1 MKKIP
6 GLVILALFLITTLA
20 CNLTTLRNSG
30 SATPVILADTF
41 FSGHAYIDTNGNGEL
56 DASDPPLEGARF
68 TCAGFGGETGADG
81 VAVVVIPGGWDKP
94 VEAQMTSPSGSGYTL
109 VSPNVVTLQSP
120 TKTRA
125 DFLFAPPLVTPTNQA
140 DLIPTPSPLQID
152 LTYCTTSDGVKLTM
166 DLYQP
171 RKMTAPAPA
180 VLYVHGGGWTGG
192 DKSDGAGLLFK
203 EALVRSGY
211 IMAAINYRLAPKYT
225 FPAQIEDVK
234 CAVRHLRA
242 NAAIYNIDPERIGA
256 IGGSAGGHLVSLLG
270 ASDKEVGWDSGE
282 NSDQSS
288 RVQAVVDMFGP
299 SDLKVMQAGSS
310 RRYGLLIFNASS
322 LDDPL
327 LQTYSP
333 VTYITPDDPPFLIL
347 HGDRD
352 EVVPLEQS
360 QILYDKLEAAGV
372 PVELVVVKNAGHG
385 FRPVDGDIQPSLPE
399 LVKMVA
405 DFFDKYL
412 K

>member
-1 MKKIP
+1 MKKLSDP
-6 GLVILALFLITTLA
+6 VILLLLLFTTLA
-20 CNLTTLRNSG
+20 CNLTSALDSST
-30 SATPVILADTF
+30 ATPMILADTF
-41 FSGHAYIDTNGNGEL
+41 FSGHAFIDANGNGEL
-56 DASDPPLEGARF
+56 DDGDSPLEGALF
-68 TCAGFGGETGADG
+68 TCSGFGGETGADG
-81 VAVVVIPGGWDKP
+81 VAVVTIPGGWDKP
-94 VEAQMTSPSGSGYTL
+94 VEAQMAPPSGSDYTL
-109 VSPNVVTLQSP
+109 TGPTVVTLQSP
-120 TKTRA
+120 ANTRA
-125 DFLFAPPLVTPTNQA
+125 DFLFAPPPGTPTNPA
-140 DLIPTPSPLQID
+140 SPVPTPSQLQID

-171 RKMTAPAPA
+171 KKRLGPTPA

-192 DKSDGAGLLFK
+192 DKSDGAGLLFR
-203 EALVRSGY
+203 EALVRRGY
-211 IMAAINYRLAPKYT
+211 SMAAINYRLAPKYS

-270 ASDKEVGWDSGE
+270 TSGKDAGWDSGE

-299 SDLKVMQAGSS
+299 SDLKLMLGGSS
-310 RRYGLLIFNASS
+310 RRYALMIFNASS

-333 VTYITPDDPPFLIL
+333 VAYITPDDPPFLIL
-347 HGDRD
+347 HGESDQL
-352 EVVPLEQS
+352 VPLEQS
-360 QILYDKLEAAGV
+360 QILYDKLKAAGV

-385 FRPVDGDIQPSLPE
+385 FRPADGDIQPSMPE
-399 LVKMVA
+399 LVKMVV
-405 DFFDKYL
+405 DFFEEYL